1 MFFDKLADT
10 GYDIVA
16 GEEGGAYSLYTSV
29 GVRDR
34 VDLFAAKISGE
45 HYTSIE
51 VTVYASNDNAEWV
64 QLNVSQPM
72 EQNGFQV
79 FYMAGDGERY
89 TFYRFDF
96 KMIMGD
102 SFTLSEL
109 ALFKDDLGEPEYIY
123 VLGDT
128 VEDGQLQRKK
138 LGAIVFA
145 DEAALADL
153 NRITHSAVKKEVL
166 HRLENRPEL
175 AAIDAIGLIEGGLA
189 ELCDVTVAV
198 TAPLED
204 RVKRIM
210 ARDGISEEYARNRI
224 AAQKNDTWFRNNCHR
239 VLVND
244 GTKADFQSKCVAFL
258 QDVCIIKT

>member
-1 MFFDKLADT
+1 MILGITGGTGCGKTTLLETIEAQGGLVLDCDAIYHQLLQSDKEML
-10 GYDIVA
+10 
-16 GEEGGAYSLYTSV
+16 GA
-29 GVRDR
+29 
-34 VDLFAAKISGE
+34 I
-45 HYTSIE
+45 
-51 VTVYASNDNAEWV
+51 AE
-64 QLNVSQPM
+64 
-72 EQNGFQV
+72 
-79 FYMAGDGERY
+79 
-89 TFYRFDF
+89 RFP
-96 KMIMGD
+96 G
-102 SFTLSEL
+102 
-109 ALFKDDLGEPEYIY
+109 
-123 VLGDT
+123 T

-198 TAPLED
+198 TAPLDD

-224 AAQKNDTWFRNNCHR
+224 AAQKNDTWFRDNCHR

-258 QDVCIIKT
+258 SEFNIIKL